1 VDLIKA
7 VGSGPAQESS
17 RLITITDYVIQFS
30 LVMYCLFAP
39 HGIAICEGAF
49 LLGAVAWGIQ
59 LLVRR
64 PIKGPNTPVD
74 IALFGF
80 FACCVVSA
88 VFSYYPLGSMD
99 GLRSQAFFLAFYFV
113 SGRVRSLKAARFL
126 GLALVGS
133 CLINVAYSG
142 VRLAVG
148 RGIRIDEFSQSS
160 PLLGYDLAVGD
171 VILQADGQKVDSQ
184 QDLSRVAD
192 SSRGRINLTYQ
203 RTEEIRQV
211 QVSRQAI
218 RESPGSGAERLGI
231 STSPGRN
238 FRIMGFYSHYET
250 YAEVLQLIASLAIG
264 MLIAILG
271 SGLGGHAVQ
280 EHRHKSWKRRTP
292 AIFLSGAVVLLGW
305 ALLMTSTRSVMF
317 ALAASAIVMSIASM
331 NRRIMLVAGVLV
343 LIAAPIA
350 VIKVQHSRGI
360 SFLDRN
366 EGSTFYRLAVWREAL
381 QLIATNPVVGIGKG
395 SEGEMKKTL
404 GLFDHGKLPPGHFHS
419 TPIQIAAWWG
429 LPALVFYVAFM
440 TILIHEVWKVG
451 RLCKSRGD
459 TASWGIAIGVLGA
472 VVGFN
477 VSSLVQFNFGDGEV
491 AMTFWLLTGL
501 VFAVRR
507 LAMGA
512 AAGAGISS
520 SSPGGAPATP
530 ISGLQ
535 GPGRSDKSPLQERE
549 EASGSGGQV
558 ATVRRR

>member
-1 VDLIKA
+1 MDLIKA
-7 VGSGPAQESS
+7 VASGPAQEPS

-30 LVMYCLFAP
+30 LVMYALFAP
-39 HGIAICEGAF
+39 HGIAICQGAF

-80 FACCVVSA
+80 FACCTASA
-88 VFSYYPLGSMD
+88 VFSYYPLGSLD

-113 SGRVRSLKAARFL
+113 SGRIRSLRAAKL
-126 GLALVGS
+126 LAVAIVGS
-133 CLINVAYSG
+133 CLLNVAYSAG
-142 VRLAVG
+142 RLAVG
-148 RGIRIDEFSQSS
+148 RGIRIDSFSQGS
-160 PLLGYDLAVGD
+160 PLLGYDLVVGD

-192 SSRGRINLTYQ
+192 SSRGRINLAYQ
-203 RTEEIRQV
+203 RTEEVRQV
-211 QVSRQAI
+211 QVSRQAV
-218 RESPGSGAERLGI
+218 RESPGKGAERLGI

-264 MLIAILG
+264 MLIAAG
-271 SGLGGHAVQ
+271 
-280 EHRHKSWKRRTP
+280 WKRRTP
-292 AIFLSGAVVLLGW
+292 AVLLSGAVVLLGW
-305 ALLMTSTRSVMF
+305 ALFMTSTRSVMF
-317 ALAASAIVMSIASM
+317 ALGISAVVMSIASM
-331 NRRIMLVAGVLV
+331 NRRIMLIAGVIV

-350 VIKVQHSRGI
+350 VLKVERSRGI
-360 SFLDRN
+360 SFVDRN
-366 EGSTFYRLAVWREAL
+366 EGSTLYRLEVWREAL
-381 QLIATNPVVGIGKG
+381 RLVATNPVVGIGKG

-419 TPIQIAAWWG
+419 TPIQVATWWG

-440 TILIHEVWKVG
+440 TILIHEIWKVG
-451 RLCKSRGD
+451 RVCKSRGD
-459 TASWGIAIGVLGA
+459 TASWGVALGVLGA

-491 AMTFWLLTGL
+491 AMTFWLLTGI

-507 LAMGA
+507 LTLEAS
-512 AAGAGISS
+512 AGAEVSS
-520 SSPGGAPATP
+520 ESPGGGRGGPIPAL
-530 ISGLQ
+530 SGS
-535 GPGRSDKSPLQERE
+535 GRSDKSPLQKPE
-549 EASGSGGQV
+549 EASEQTGPV
-558 ATVRRR
+558 VTARPR